1 MVFGMWK
8 SWQEAEHKKK
18 KSKIGRMQ
26 VAEKAIAGHNGA
38 LLLQVFKAWDRFH
51 DEILF
56 HKRKEEMENTKGAYD
71 QVGLEL
77 SQKEVETVR
86 KEIEE
91 WKAKNKDLI
100 KKVDAAE
107 DKLNGKTQV
116 LQLREMDLSK
126 IKREL
131 DDSRKKAKDIN
142 EELTKVGQF
151 LAQSPRRKS
160 EPKGDSAQLPRI
172 DGTSSS
178 RPRSGARG
186 RNSGDSKSGCPVP
199 VPQMGTVGTGKT
211 AWE

>member
-1 MVFGMWK
+1 MG
-8 SWQEAEHKKK
+8 
-18 KSKIGRMQ
+18 
-26 VAEKAIAGHNGA
+26 
-38 LLLQVFKAWDRFH
+38 
-51 DEILF
+51 
-56 HKRKEEMENTKGAYD
+56 
-71 QVGLEL
+71 
-77 SQKEVETVR
+77 

-91 WKAKNKDLI
+91 WKQKHKEMI
-100 KKVDAAE
+100 KKIDAAE
-107 DKLNGKTQV
+107 DKLNTKLQS

-160 EPKGDSAQLPRI
+160 DSKGESAQLPRI

-199 VPQMGTVGTGKT
+199 VSQMGTVGTGKT